1 MCLIECLKPFRT
13 PHELGELWSVE
24 YKLLEGGYLNRVK
37 QRGIDPGHEDLQ
49 IFTDPFELKTSE
61 TWEGNACW
69 WRQTSAFLVGARKGV
84 SNPMLTYLRLAITAK
99 PATIATGE
107 MYPERGV
114 LERVMWTRS
123 VVDKRIF
130 GSAGNGMASNSRS
143 CSYTGTGADVEA
155 LKQGGRQ
162 TRHRGWGRPHGAGAG
177 ALTQHVWTLTQHAG
191 PGM

>member
-1 MCLIECLKPFRT
+1 MESSKGVSIRDTRISRYSLT
-13 PHELGELWSVE
+13 PLNSKRVRPGRVMRVGGGKRRPSWSGRE
-24 YKLLEGGYLNRVK
+24 
-37 QRGIDPGHEDLQ
+37 
-49 IFTDPFELKTSE
+49 
-61 TWEGNACW
+61 
-69 WRQTSAFLVGARKGV
+69 KGV

-99 PATIATGE
+99 PATIASGE